1 MKYLAVYI
9 ILIFLTKLE
18 ASLSIDSHYQYKNS
32 SHNVKQCPPWTEYNN
47 TKCQCKKTLD
57 HHRELQCNQDGKLSV
72 IRCVCA
78 TFNNESNDITVG
90 HCIENCDNGYSK
102 SEYLPLPLNVSQL
115 NQFMCEEHWNRT
127 GRLCGQCLPGYSPL
141 AYSYDMRCV
150 KCPEGNRNIWKY
162 ILVAFG
168 PLTIF
173 YIVLL
178 SCRTKATSLYLQGY
192 LIFCQIFTAPLLSR
206 SLTKVFNLYYHEA
219 LRNFLFV
226 LRTIFSMWNLDFFR
240 DAYPDICLDVST
252 LTVLALDYAVAIYPL
267 LLTLLSYIL
276 INLHAKNF
284 RPVVIL
290 WKPFGYIFSHFNG
303 NWNSRTTV
311 IDSFATFF
319 QLSFVKMASVSIDL
333 LVPVKTFNINN
344 KNETWFVYMDAS
356 IEYFSTKHL
365 LYAILGLISFTI
377 LVLLPILLLLIYQFR
392 WFQRLLS
399 CLKLRHPLLQE
410 VMESFQSC
418 YTNGTQPGTK
428 DHRWFSAVPFIGRY
442 LILFIYVL
450 ILESSFLPIAISF
463 IVLLMV
469 LTVLVQPYKKQ
480 HSSFICRDV
489 VFWGI
494 SALFLCM
501 DDSTM
506 FDTLKS
512 ANLVKVSSIIRIIV
526 IVFPMLY
533 FVSVCCYLM
542 LKKVRKVKMF
552 VARVK
557 AWRQGYETMEHFED
571 FEAHRLH
578 NPEQYNSNTERNN

>member
-9 ILIFLTKLE
+9 LLLLAKFA
-18 ASLSIDSHYQYKNS
+18 ASLSIDNHYQFKNS
-32 SHNVKQCPPWTEYNN
+32 INNVTQCPPWTEYNN
-47 TKCQCKKTLD
+47 TKCNCKETLEK
-57 HHRELQCNQDGKLSV
+57 HQELQCNPDGKLSV

-78 TFNNESNDITVG
+78 TFDNESNDITVG
-90 HCIENCDNGYSK
+90 HCFENCENGYGK
-102 SEYLPLPLNVSQL
+102 SEYLPLPFNVSQL
-115 NQFMCEEHWNRT
+115 NQFMCEERWNRT

-168 PLTIF
+168 PLTVF
-173 YIVLL
+173 YIVVL

-192 LIFCQIFTAPLLSR
+192 LIFSQLFTTPLLSR
-206 SLTKVFNLYYHEA
+206 AVTRNLNIHYHET
-219 LRNFLFV
+219 LQKFLLAFK
-226 LRTIFSMWNLDFFR
+226 TIYSMWTLDFFR
-240 DAYPDICLDVST
+240 DAYPEICLDVST

-267 LLTLLSYIL
+267 LLTVLSYIL
-276 INLHAKNF
+276 IELHAKNF

-290 WKPFGYIFSHFNG
+290 WKPFGYIFSRFNG

-356 IEYFSTKHL
+356 IEYFGVKHL
-365 LYAILGLISFTI
+365 LYAILGLASFLI
-377 LVLLPILLLLIYQFR
+377 FVLLPILLLLIYQFR

-428 DHRWFSAVPFIGRY
+428 DYRWFSAVPFIGHY
-442 LILFIYVL
+442 LILFMYAL
-450 ILESSFLPIAISF
+450 ILESSFLPIAVSF
-463 IVLLMV
+463 LVLLMV

-480 HSSFICRDV
+480 HSSFIRRDV

-494 SALFLCM
+494 SAISLCM

-506 FDTLKS
+506 FDALKS
-512 ANLVKVSSIIRIIV
+512 AKLVHVSSIIQMIV
-526 IVFPMLY
+526 IVFPALY
-533 FVSVCCYLM
+533 FVSVCGYLM

-557 AWRQGYETMEHFED
+557 AWRQGYETMEYFED
-571 FEAHRLH
+571 FEAHRLY
-578 NPEQYNSNTERNN
+578 NPEQYNSS